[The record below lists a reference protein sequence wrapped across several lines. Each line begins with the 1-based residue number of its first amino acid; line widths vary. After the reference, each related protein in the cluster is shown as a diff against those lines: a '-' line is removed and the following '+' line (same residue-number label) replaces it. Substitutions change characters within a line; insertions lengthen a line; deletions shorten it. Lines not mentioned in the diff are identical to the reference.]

1 MVNGYRYRYIQTD
14 ENGRITASCDT
25 PVEGVTIDT
34 EGMTIP
40 EKPTD
45 AIYDLYY
52 NKTQGLHWVKVAELP
67 AEDAGPTEAQITQAK
82 LDYLLMM
89 AGQ

>member
-1 MVNGYRYRYIQTD
+1 MVNGYRYIQTD
-14 ENGRITASCDT
+14 ESGRIDVSCDY
-25 PVEGVTIDT
+25 PVKGVTIDT
-34 EGMTIP
+34 EGMTVP

-45 AIYDLYY
+45 AVYDLYY
-52 NKTQGLHWVKVAELP
+52 NDAQGLHWVKATELP
-67 AEDAGPTEAQITQAK
+67 AEDAGPTEAQIAQAK

>member
-1 MVNGYRYRYIQTD
+1 MVNGYRYIQID
-14 ENGRITASCDT
+14 ENGRIKATCDT

-34 EGMTIP
+34 EGKWVP
-40 EKPTD
+40 DCPTD
-45 AIYDLYY
+45 AIYELYY
-52 NKTQGLHWVKVAELP
+52 NEAEGLHWVKAAELP
-67 AEDAGPTEAQITQAK
+67 AEGAGPTEAQITQAK